1 MLTALSLKLL
11 HLQTTNRTSNI
22 PQISGYLATYDRS
35 PKNQYFS
42 RYRPKRVRNLGQIR
56 FFWNNFWTGCPNFI
70 YRIPLESSCPE
81 LSIDMRYVRIGSKT
95 KELRSIDTLKR
106 DVLPRHI
113 LHCIFWPKS
122 YRLVFFVMKPI
133 HILKALGPGI
143 PEHILVHL

>member
-1 MLTALSLKLL
+1 MEGHRHGKAQAWENTCMGG
-11 HLQTTNRTSNI
+11 HRH
-22 PQISGYLATYDRS
+22 
-35 PKNQYFS
+35 
-42 RYRPKRVRNLGQIR
+42 
-56 FFWNNFWTGCPNFI
+56 FI